1 MRSVRVRANHTLIQQ
16 RRVICRLGRTNV
28 KLNSSIMIGAVG
40 FRSALPNLQIT
51 LTSLQKAASW
61 RSQIAVLLI
70 LGA

>member
-1 MRSVRVRANHTLIQQ
+1 
-16 RRVICRLGRTNV
+16 
-28 KLNSSIMIGAVG
+28 MIGAVG

-51 LTSLQKAASW
+51 LTNLQKAASW